1 MQIAHMMVMAA
12 VVLPGLT
19 VGLAK
24 FSGGTYDNAKPRAWL
39 GGLDGWQA
47 RADWAHRNHFEALPG
62 FIAGVILAEMAH
74 APQATIDTTAMVFM
88 AARLAY
94 TAVYIANLAT
104 VRTLVWT
111 VGLAC
116 TLRLIALSF

>member
-1 MQIAHMMVMAA
+1 MQIAHVMVMAA

-24 FSGGTYDNAKPRAWL
+24 FGGGTYDNAKPRAWL
-39 GGLDGWQA
+39 GALEGWQA
-47 RADWAHRNHFEALPG
+47 RADWAHRNGFEALPG
-62 FIAGVILAEMAH
+62 FAAGVILAEMAH
-74 APQATIDTTAMVFM
+74 APQATIDTTAMVFI
-88 AARLAY
+88 AARVAY

-104 VRTLVWT
+104 IRTLVWT